1 MRIAKVI
8 GKNDT
13 PDPFSPPL
21 SFIVDREKSCL
32 RGLGR
37 MHSDSLVDCA
47 VVLCC
52 FELEDE
58 DEDEMDDEE
67 EDEEEEDGDDGLV
80 IRLVAYPTLNI
91 SQVR

>member
-1 MRIAKVI
+1 MY
-8 GKNDT
+8 
-13 PDPFSPPL
+13 
-21 SFIVDREKSCL
+21 
-32 RGLGR
+32 
-37 MHSDSLVDCA
+37 SDSLVDCA

-91 SQVR
+91 SQVRYVRSVSML